1 MVHPCRSGE
10 DTGPNPVP
18 AALVAA
24 PAPGFKMHACVSKRA
39 EKTLCGL
46 GHVLDVDGLVNYT
59 SVCRSCYPRLPQ
71 VAWTPD
77 HGDPGDLII
86 PAPPPAGDLGEADPA
101 E

>member
-10 DTGPNPVP
+10 DTGGNPVP

-24 PAPGFKMHACVSKRA
+24 AAPGFKMHACVSKKA
-39 EKTLCGL
+39 KKTLCYL
-46 GHVLDVDGLVNYT
+46 GDGLVNYT
-59 SVCRSCYPRLPQ
+59 SMCRKCYPLPQ
-71 VAWTPD
+71 VAWTPKD
-77 HGDPGDLII
+77 GDPGDIII